1 MVEWKERPMPYW
13 VWIIIGV
20 VVVVVLVLL
29 VVTLL
34 QRNRTTALK
43 RRFGPEYDRTVSD
56 AGQRE
61 GETILRTRE
70 RQRDRLDIRPLDPAH
85 REQFVVQWRD
95 IQHTFV
101 DQPSRAVR
109 DASALLTE
117 VMARRGY
124 PVDNFDER
132 AELIS
137 VDHPRL
143 VQDYRVAQAIRER
156 NSRNE
161 ATTEE
166 LREALLRYRSCSPSC
181 WTRSRRGT
189 VRERNPAAP
198 RTADGRMEWM
208 NGERTADARHRR
220 PGRRRR

>member
-1 MVEWKERPMPYW
+1 MPYW

-20 VVVVVLVLL
+20 VVVVLLVLL
-29 VVTLL
+29 VMALL
-34 QRNRTTALK
+34 RRNRTTALK
-43 RRFGPEYDRTVSD
+43 ARFGPEYDRTVSD

-61 GETILRTRE
+61 GETILRSRE
-70 RQRDRLDIRPLDPAH
+70 QHRDRLNIRPLDPDH
-85 REQFVVQWRD
+85 REQFLGRWRE

-117 VMARRGY
+117 VMSRRGY

-137 VDHPRL
+137 VDHPLL
-143 VQDYRVAQAIRER
+143 VQDYRVAQGIRER
-156 NSRNE
+156 NSRNQ

-166 LREALLRYRSCSPSC
+166 LREALLRYRSLFAELLDSDSSGDDAQPDSRQPRH
-181 WTRSRRGT
+181 TRQQNG
-189 VRERNPAAP
+189 VDER
-198 RTADGRMEWM
+198 
-208 NGERTADARHRR
+208 
-220 PGRRRR
+220 

>member
-1 MVEWKERPMPYW
+1 MPYW

-29 VVTLL
+29 VVMLL
-34 QRNRTTALK
+34 RRNRTTALK

-56 AGQRE
+56 VGQHE
-61 GETILRTRE
+61 GESILRTRE
-70 RQRDRLDIRPLDPAH
+70 RHRDRLDIRPLDPAY
-85 REQFVVQWRD
+85 RELSRVQWQE

-101 DQPSRAVR
+101 DEPSRAVR

-124 PVDNFDER
+124 PVDNFEER

-143 VQDYRVAQAIRER
+143 VQNYRLAQTIRER
-156 NSRNE
+156 NTRNQ

-166 LREALLRYRSCSPSC
+166 LREALLCYRSLFAELLDSDSAGDA
-181 WTRSRRGT
+181 SRPDSAR
-189 VRERNPAAP
+189 P
-198 RTADGRMEWM
+198 ADGRQQNGVR
-208 NGERTADARHRR
+208 NGE
-220 PGRRRR
+220 